1 MLSVLYHRQDFY
13 QTRLS
18 VTQWV
23 SYKKNDLLTP
33 RENLCSPI
41 VFSGLRVD
49 HLLRCLLFLYLG
61 GCLFFSFFFFSF
73 FFFFVCLFVCLFVY
87 LILFVFVLH
96 FVSNVSRVAQLF
108 ILDFPF
114 QFSLSIDKRA
124 ILRLCRINST
134 CVVRLLMMFLK
145 TTHSLNLF

>member
-1 MLSVLYHRQDFY
+1 MIYLPLARTCVHPSCLVGYELIIFY
-13 QTRLS
+13 
-18 VTQWV
+18 VVCCFCIWEGV
-23 SYKKNDLLTP
+23 
-33 RENLCSPI
+33 
-41 VFSGLRVD
+41 
-49 HLLRCLLFLYLG
+49 
-61 GCLFFSFFFFSF
+61 FFFLFF